1 METLD
6 ILEELGDIIDDRPAE
21 EIKGFVKG
29 MIFTMYL
36 KESFVQGIRDS
47 IEEAVEESDN
57 TNDRTCHKPYRRVYD
72 SYKAKYNNKIAD
84 VTFDTYEKAFN
95 VMSDIDDILKHSGK
109 VTVKDFFNICGLN
122 YYYSTVTSLSCRFYG
137 WKDISS
143 FTITRD
149 DDGYFH
155 INMPPVVC
163 LV

>member
-36 KESFVQGIRDS
+36 KESFVKGIRDG
-47 IEEAVEESDN
+47 IEEAVEESKSA
-57 TNDRTCHKPYRRVYD
+57 NDRADDNFYWRRND
-72 SYKAKYNNKIAD
+72 IHIAKYNDKIAN
-84 VTFDTYEKAFN
+84 VTFDTYEMTFN
-95 VMSDIDDILKHSGK
+95 LMSDIDDILERNGE
-109 VTVKDFFNICGLN
+109 VTVCDFFDACGLVVDDSMR
-122 YYYSTVTSLSCRFYG
+122 YYG

-155 INMPPVVC
+155 ISMPPIIS

>member
-1 METLD
+1 MEKLD
-6 ILEELGDIIDDRPAE
+6 ILEELADIIDDRPAE

-36 KESFVQGIRDS
+36 KESFVQGIRDG
-47 IEEAVEESDN
+47 IEESKVMSDKTDN
-57 TNDRTCHKPYRRVYD
+57 KFYERKDYNCRE
-72 SYKAKYNNKIAD
+72 KYNDKIAD
-84 VTFDTYEKAFN
+84 VTFDTYEKAFD

-137 WKDISS
+137 WKDIAS

-155 INMPPVVC
+155 INMPPVIC

>member
-1 METLD
+1 MEMLD
-6 ILEELGDIIDDRPAE
+6 ILEELTDIIDDRPAE

-36 KESFVQGIRDS
+36 KESFVQWIRDG
-47 IEEAVEESDN
+47 IEEAVEESEN
-57 TNDRTCHKPYRRVYD
+57 TNDRTYNKFYERKDDICRE
-72 SYKAKYNNKIAD
+72 KYNDKIAD
-84 VTFDTYEKAFN
+84 ITFDTYEKAFN

>member
-1 METLD
+1 MEMLD
-6 ILEELGDIIDDRPAE
+6 ILEELADIIDDRPAE

-36 KESFVQGIRDS
+36 KESFVQGIRDG
-47 IEEAVEESDN
+47 IEEAVEESKN
-57 TNDRTCHKPYRRVYD
+57 ANDRTCHKPYERVYD

-95 VMSDIDDILKHSGK
+95 VMSDIDDILEHSGE
-109 VTVKDFFNICGLN
+109 VTVKDFFDICDLD
-122 YYYSTVTSLSCRFYG
+122 YDYSTRFYG